1 MSENYYFIETIRSRN
16 GYQWSN
22 NKIRPIQSI
31 TPEGEYYNEE
41 QVIELTGFAFHD
53 YYSCYQPFYDLI
65 TKLKTKNEIRN
76 QK

>member
-22 NKIRPIQSI
+22 NKIKPIRSI

-41 QVIELTGFAFHD
+41 QVILFLVENHPHVSSSF
-53 YYSCYQPFYDLI
+53 S
-65 TKLKTKNEIRN
+65 TKNKTFEVLTI
-76 QK
+76 